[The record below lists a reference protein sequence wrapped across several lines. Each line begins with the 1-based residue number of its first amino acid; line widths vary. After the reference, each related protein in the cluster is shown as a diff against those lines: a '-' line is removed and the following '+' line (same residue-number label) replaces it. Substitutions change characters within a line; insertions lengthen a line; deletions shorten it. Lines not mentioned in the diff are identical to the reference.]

1 MIDKMS
7 FAKIMAGLRAAYPRF
22 KLAETVESLELW
34 HKKLQGYDYEILS
47 TAVSHWIDTEK
58 FPPSIADIKGLCE
71 PKESPLEESDWGTS
85 WEYAL
90 KSVQH
95 YGYYRQSE
103 AMEYLKEHDFM
114 AYKVLRRLG
123 YQTVCLSEDIT
134 RERANFRMMFE
145 SIENRNKRIKEYC
158 KLPERLRSIEL
169 GEHISLSDN
178 LDTRD
183 KGGLRPI
190 EIGDLKGLI

>member
-1 MIDKMS
+1 MIDKAS
-7 FAKIMAGLRAAYPRF
+7 FARIMAGLRAAYPRF

-47 TAVSHWIDTEK
+47 TAVSYWIDQER
-58 FPPSIADIKGLCE
+58 FPPSIADIKSLCE

-85 WEYAL
+85 WGYAMRSI
-90 KSVQH
+90 KY
-95 YGYYRQSE
+95 YGYYRENE
-103 AMEYLKEHDFM
+103 AMEYLKENDFM
-114 AYKVLRRLG
+114 AYKVMRRLG
-123 YQTVCLSEDIT
+123 FQSVCLSEDIS

-145 SIENRNKRIKEYC
+145 SIEKRDKRIKDYC

-178 LDTRD
+178 FETSDRS
-183 KGGLRPI
+183 GLQPI
-190 EIGDLKGLI
+190 QIGDLKGLI